1 MGERSNAYI
10 KYLLGF
16 YDGQVQGLR
25 PKDVRPN
32 SSAEITG
39 SDEPSYLDDLVDI
52 IEKLKY
58 LG

>member
-1 MGERSNAYI
+1 MEERNNTYL
-10 KYLLGF
+10 KYLLEF
-16 YDGQVQGLR
+16 YDGQTKGIR

-32 SSAEITG
+32 SFAEITG
-39 SDEPSYLDDLVDI
+39 LDEPSYLDDLVDV

>member
-1 MGERSNAYI
+1 MEERNNAYM
-10 KYLLGF
+10 KYLLEF
-16 YDGQVQGLR
+16 YNDQAQGLK

-32 SSAEITG
+32 SFAEITG
-39 SDEPSYLDDLVDI
+39 SEGPSYLDDLVDV

>member
-1 MGERSNAYI
+1 MEERNNAYI
-10 KYLLGF
+10 KYLLEF
-16 YDGQVQGLR
+16 YDGQAQGLR

-32 SSAEITG
+32 SFAEMTG
-39 SDEPSYLDDLVDI
+39 SPEPSYLDDLVDV

>member
-1 MGERSNAYI
+1 MEEKNNAYI
-10 KYLLGF
+10 KYLLEF
-16 YDGQVQGLR
+16 YDGQAQGLR

-32 SSAEITG
+32 SFAEITG
-39 SDEPSYLDDLVDI
+39 SDEPSYLDDLVDV